1 MKEDL
6 SVNELSALLKW
17 LNGKKTRPVR
27 VLVETK
33 DCRTQTCS
41 VESVKD
47 YDDMLVLY
55 VKTDFE
61 TYKDD

>member
-6 SVNELSALLKW
+6 SVNELAALLKW
-17 LNGKKTRPVR
+17 LSGKNTRPVR
-27 VLVETK
+27 VFIETK

-47 YDDMLVLY
+47 YDDMLVLH

-61 TYKDD
+61 TYKND